1 MKSTKVFF
9 MLLIVLTLSACNPPN
24 KHPQL
29 TSEKSPTSDSQP
41 DNIVDELE
49 IPVHETNVLLS
60 FFMPNGSIADYLGEG
75 NEFASYQSRT
85 HWHNDNTVSI
95 YEDNGGT
102 TLLRTYRINKNAIV
116 LIHEEGEYYEEYNP
130 TDDELNVLQPISTYL
145 QLPLEE
151 GTSFDDWH
159 IRNVNQTIETPYRT
173 FNHVILLEKT
183 EESGN
188 INRRYIVKDYGEI
201 KREYLMNDGESEN
214 VVSSTLENVK

>member
-1 MKSTKVFF
+1 MKVFF

-24 KHPQL
+24 NRPQI
-29 TSEKSPTSDSQP
+29 TSEKPPTVDSKP
-41 DNIVDELE
+41 DNVVDEPETPVQE
-49 IPVHETNVLLS
+49 INVLSS

-75 NEFASYQSRT
+75 NEFANFQSRT
-85 HWHNDNTVSI
+85 HWHNDNTVSV

-102 TLLRTYRINKNAIV
+102 TLLRTYRINKDAVV
-116 LIHEEGEYYEEYNP
+116 LIHEEGEYYEEFNP
-130 TDDELNVLQPISTYL
+130 TDDELNTLQPISTYL
-145 QLPLEE
+145 QLPLEV

-201 KREYLMNDGESEN
+201 KREYIMNDGGSEN
-214 VVSSTLENVK
+214 VVSSTLKTVQ